1 MCCGSCPCP
10 RNARATGDWDLL
22 HSPLRQSAMRGVNGT
37 SRNLTVPGE
46 GLTRHFPCWKHL
58 LMLSQLSIRTLAK
71 WVWFL
76 VKIFELTHFK
86 SSYLIYHVFHKE
98 KAPLIRGLF
107 CGLWDFVKPGWQLYR
122 QCGKTNKWRRW
133 RYKLWFVVLFTSNHG
148 PMYPSGEHTIP
159 GPAQTCR
166 RWLILNSTTEHSM
179 ILHPLLWKPTPYLLQ
194 SYWLLSV
201 PMNTAS
207 SKL

>member
-1 MCCGSCPCP
+1 MHEPQE
-10 RNARATGDWDLL
+10 TGDLL
-22 HSPLRQSAMRGVNGT
+22 HSPALAIGNERCQRDFAKFNIARRKPYYRPFS
-37 SRNLTVPGE
+37 
-46 GLTRHFPCWKHL
+46 CWKRL

-194 SYWLLSV
+194 SCWLLSV